1 VVADHQGCKYQAGV
15 TFRYSIISRLAYPS
29 LAILRVAAALLA
41 LADEVIKILLH
52 LLTAGYGTNLLFRSV
67 HCTAASGGNPDIEP
81 TSPDD
86 RVRPNPDVG
95 RRKACIVAG
104 TPQLGDGTHRQ

>member
-41 LADEVIKILLH
+41 LADEVIKILVH
-52 LLTAGYGTNLLFRSV
+52 LLTAGYGTFATSQQRGSTSAV
-67 HCTAASGGNPDIEP
+67 GRKADIEA
-81 TSPDD
+81 TLQND
-86 RVRPNPDVG
+86 RV
-95 RRKACIVAG
+95 
-104 TPQLGDGTHRQ
+104 